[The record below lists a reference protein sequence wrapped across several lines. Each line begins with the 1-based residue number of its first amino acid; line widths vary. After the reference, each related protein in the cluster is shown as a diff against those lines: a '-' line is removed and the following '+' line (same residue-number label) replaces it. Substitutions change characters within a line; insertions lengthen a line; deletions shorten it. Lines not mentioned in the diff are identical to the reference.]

1 MLRSLALVLL
11 LAAFTLSCG
20 SGKPAARG
28 SKKTTLQV
36 ENRNFNDMT
45 IYVIRESLRQRLG
58 VVSGNT
64 TRTFPLPDFIVA
76 GGRTLRFQADPIGG
90 RARPISQDIT
100 VFPGDTVFFIIPA
113 F

>member
-1 MLRSLALVLL
+1 MLRTLALVLL
-11 LAAFTLSCG
+11 LAAVNLSCG
-20 SGKPAARG
+20 SGKSATRAT
-28 SKKTTLQV
+28 SKTTVEV

-45 IYVIRESLRQRLG
+45 VYVIRESLRQRLG

-64 TRTFPLPDFIVA
+64 TRTFPLPDFIVS

-90 RARPISQDIT
+90 RARPISRDIT
-100 VFPGDTVFFIIPA
+100 VFPGDKILFVIPA